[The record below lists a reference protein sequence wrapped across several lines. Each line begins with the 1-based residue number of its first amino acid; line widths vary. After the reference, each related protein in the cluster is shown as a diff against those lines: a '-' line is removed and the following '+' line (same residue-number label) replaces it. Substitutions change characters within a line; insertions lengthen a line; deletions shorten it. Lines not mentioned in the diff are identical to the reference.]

1 MKKSIKILLIVAIII
16 VLLLLSIFIREIVL
30 SNEGNLDKSNP
41 MTREEVISLLEK
53 GANYK
58 NYYYRCDPS
67 VDTLET
73 EYYIKDG
80 ISVCYVDG
88 KLHSWTNF
96 SENEKER
103 ITIWDTKADD
113 GKLIA
118 TVVKDFT
125 TTESNQM
132 SYDYSLVTDYEN
144 YDFEYLGQKE
154 ENGRDITVIKM
165 QAIGSNTYTNFY
177 IDTETGVIM
186 ARKDVSKAL
195 FITTYANYSN
205 RNVQF
210 DVVTDENVTRPDLSE
225 YNVLES

>member
-1 MKKSIKILLIVAIII
+1 MKRSIKILLIFAIII
-16 VLLLLSIFIREIVL
+16 ILLLLSIFIREIVL
-30 SNEGNLDKSNP
+30 CYEGNLDKSNP
-41 MTREEVISLLEK
+41 MTREEVISLLER
-53 GANYK
+53 GANYS
-58 NYYYRCDPS
+58 NYYYRYDS
-67 VDTLET
+67 SIDTLET

-80 ISVCYVDG
+80 VSVCYVEG
-88 KLHSWTNF
+88 KLQSWTNF
-96 SENEKER
+96 NENEKER

-125 TTESNQM
+125 TTEDNQM
-132 SYDYSLVTDYEN
+132 SYDYSIVTDYQN

-154 ENGRDITVIKM
+154 ENGRDIIVIKM
-165 QAIGSNTYTNFY
+165 QTKDSNSYVNFY
-177 IDTETGVIM
+177 IDNETGVIM

-195 FITTYANYSN
+195 FITTYSNYSN

>member
-1 MKKSIKILLIVAIII
+1 MKKSIKILLIFAIII

-53 GANYK
+53 GANYN

-67 VDTLET
+67 IDTLET

-88 KLHSWTNF
+88 KLQSWTNF
-96 SENEKER
+96 NENEKER

-154 ENGRDITVIKM
+154 ENGRDITVIRM
-165 QAIGSNTYTNFY
+165 QVIGSNAYTNFY
-177 IDTETGVIM
+177 IDNETGVIM

-195 FITTYANYSN
+195 FITTYTNYSN

-210 DVVTDENVTRPDLSE
+210 DVVTDEDVARPDLSS

>member
-1 MKKSIKILLIVAIII
+1 MKKSIKILLIFAIII

-53 GANYK
+53 GANYN

-67 VDTLET
+67 IDTLET

-88 KLHSWTNF
+88 KLQSWTNF
-96 SENEKER
+96 NENEKER

-154 ENGRDITVIKM
+154 ENGRDITVIRM
-165 QAIGSNTYTNFY
+165 QVIGSNAYTNFY
-177 IDTETGVIM
+177 IDNETGVIM

-210 DVVTDENVTRPDLSE
+210 DVVTDNDISRPDLSN

>member
-30 SNEGNLDKSNP
+30 CNEGNLDKSNP
-41 MTREEVISLLEK
+41 MTRGEVISLLEK
-53 GANYK
+53 GANYS

-67 VDTLET
+67 IDTLKT
-73 EYYIKDG
+73 EYYIKDS

-88 KLHSWTNF
+88 KLQSWTNF
-96 SENEKER
+96 NENEKER

-125 TTESNQM
+125 TTDSNQM
-132 SYDYSLVTDYEN
+132 SYDYSIVTDYEN

-165 QAIGSNTYTNFY
+165 QAIDSNTYTNFY
-177 IDTETGVIM
+177 IDNETGVIM

-195 FITTYANYSN
+195 FITTYANYFN

-210 DVVTDENVTRPDLSE
+210 DVVTDENVVRPNLNE

>member
-41 MTREEVISLLEK
+41 MTREEIISLLEK
-53 GANYK
+53 GADYN
-58 NYYYRCDPS
+58 NYYYRYDPS
-67 VDTLET
+67 IDTLET

-88 KLHSWTNF
+88 KLQSWMNF
-96 SENEKER
+96 NENEKER

-144 YDFEYLGQKE
+144 YDFEYLGQKG
-154 ENGRDITVIKM
+154 ENGRDITVIEM

-177 IDTETGVIM
+177 IDNETGVIM

-210 DVVTDENVTRPDLSE
+210 DVVTDENVARPDLSE